1 MIWIEATAR
10 WNHTNI
16 VESIATVITKRPLF
30 SVIDVQAVTSI
41 VT

>member
-1 MIWIEATAR
+1 MDRGYRQVE
-10 WNHTNI
+10 HTNI